1 MSLKNYIQK
10 RDFRIT
16 TEPKTSQ
23 KNKRNEKIFV
33 IQFHQARKDHFDF
46 RIEFNGVLVSWA
58 VPKGLP
64 TNSKDKRLAVKVEDH
79 PLSYANFEGIIPP
92 KQYGAG
98 KVEIWDKGTYI
109 ANSSIRKGLKDG
121 KISINLIGDRLK
133 GSWALVRMQEDNWLA
148 IKEEDKIDF
157 SQNKTFKSSDKQ
169 KKLPFSKIDVELCTL
184 QEIIPTGKEWL
195 FEIKYDGYR
204 IVSFLNST
212 KVQMFTRSHIDYT
225 EKFPFIAESLLKFFK
240 NQQVVLDGEVVC
252 FDKDGKSDF
261 GMLQN
266 AIKQKDSNLSY
277 VVFDI
282 LAYEGKDLRNLE
294 LMERKK
300 LLNNLFDKPCENLV
314 LSQYVINKGKQCYNF
329 AKKNNL
335 EGIVAKKIDSKYVG
349 KRTMDWLKIKCYF
362 RQEFVIVGYT
372 KTSKNKKLSAVLV
385 GYCKN
390 NKFIYI
396 GKVGTGFTEKT
407 RTELSKKFEKI
418 ITNKPC
424 VINTEHVD
432 DCAIWLKPT
441 LVAEIQFAEI
451 TKDQLLRQASFVGL
465 REDKK
470 PQEVKLEY
478 WNPKNKQ
485 CEHISPWQN
494 TIFKIKTD
502 KTRFSH
508 VLQKSKQIY
517 VEIFKQKVTHWIKM
531 SW

>member
-1 MSLKNYIQK
+1 MSLIKYKQK
-10 RDFRIT
+10 RDFSVT
-16 TEPKTSQ
+16 KEPNV
-23 KNKRNEKIFV
+23 NKKSNKNEKIYV

-46 RIEFNGVLVSWA
+46 RLEFNGMLVSWA

-98 KVEIWDKGTYI
+98 KVEIWDKGTYT
-109 ANSSIRKGLKDG
+109 ANSSIRKGLKNG
-121 KISINLIGDRLK
+121 KISINLFGNKLK
-133 GSWALVRMQEDNWLA
+133 GSWALVRMENDNWLA
-148 IKEEDKIDF
+148 IKEENKIDYP
-157 SQNKTFKSSDKQ
+157 QNKKTKSIDKPKKMPFKKV
-169 KKLPFSKIDVELCTL
+169 DVELCTL
-184 QEIIPTGKEWL
+184 QETIPTGEEWL

-204 IVSFLNST
+204 VVSFLNND

-225 EKFPFIAESLLKFFK
+225 AKFPTLAESLLKYFK
-240 NQQVVLDGEVVC
+240 NHQVVLDGEVVC
-252 FDKDGKSDF
+252 FDKTGKSDF

-266 AIKQKDSNLSY
+266 AIKENDTNMSY

-282 LAYEGKDLRNLE
+282 LEYDGKDLRDLE
-294 LMERKK
+294 LIERKNLLSK
-300 LLNNLFDKPCENLV
+300 LFNQASDNLV

-329 AKKNNL
+329 AKKKNL
-335 EGIVAKKIDSKYVG
+335 EGIVAKKINSKYIG

-385 GYCKN
+385 GYFKD

-407 RTELSKKFEKI
+407 RSDLSKKFEKI
-418 ITNKPC
+418 ITKKSP
-424 VINTEHVD
+424 VTNTEHVENGV
-432 DCAIWLKPT
+432 IWLKPK
-441 LVAEIQFAEI
+441 LVAEIQFAEV

-470 PQEVKLEY
+470 PQEVNLEY
-478 WNPKNKQ
+478 
-485 CEHISPWQN
+485 
-494 TIFKIKTD
+494 
-502 KTRFSH
+502 
-508 VLQKSKQIY
+508 
-517 VEIFKQKVTHWIKM
+517 
-531 SW
+531 